1 MYVLPVSIVFIS
13 VATIVVALRLF
24 TRIRLLN
31 SPGWDD
37 WFLLLALITDYAFFG
52 VLIAEHEYGLG
63 TAERVLSE
71 DTYRNQLKMLWVS
84 VPLYNL
90 TLQLTKI
97 SMIILYLRL
106 FPTKVY
112 RRVLMTILVVFVG
125 VTLYMVIGTFL
136 VCVPVH
142 EFWSTQTDHPGCNS
156 RTAVWLVNAGLQ
168 ITSDF
173 VIVILPMPLLVK
185 LRIPLR
191 QRICLMLI
199 FALGLFVCA
208 TSIARLYSLVK
219 LIQTKERDY
228 SKHNGLVA
236 IWSFVEA
243 NVALVCASLPTFRQL
258 ILHIFP
264 RIFPSSARKN
274 YSRHSE
280 KRLQDPG
287 YTWGPFTGPASY
299 SADVSVSADHDSA
312 SPCEDGI
319 QVVRELRWVTGSIA
333 SGSENAEPE
342 RGEPSRVPTPTI
354 QFE

>member
-1 MYVLPVSIVFIS
+1 M
-13 VATIVVALRLF
+13 
-24 TRIRLLN
+24 
-31 SPGWDD
+31 
-37 WFLLLALITDYAFFG
+37 
-52 VLIAEHEYGLG
+52 
-63 TAERVLSE
+63 
-71 DTYRNQLKMLWVS
+71 
-84 VPLYNL
+84 VP
-90 TLQLTKI
+90 
-97 SMIILYLRL
+97 
-106 FPTKVY
+106 
-112 RRVLMTILVVFVG
+112 
-125 VTLYMVIGTFL
+125 
-136 VCVPVH
+136 
-142 EFWSTQTDHPGCNS
+142 E
-156 RTAVWLVNAGLQ
+156 
-168 ITSDF
+168 
-173 VIVILPMPLLVK
+173 
-185 LRIPLR
+185 
-191 QRICLMLI
+191 
-199 FALGLFVCA
+199 
-208 TSIARLYSLVK
+208 
-219 LIQTKERDY
+219 
-228 SKHNGLVA
+228 HNGLVA

-312 SPCEDGI
+312 SHCEEGI